1 MTGHRTRILWTL
13 LAAAIGLA
21 ALGVSGVALAAGDG
35 GHALDVGAELKK
47 IGVHAANFLLFVGL
61 VVFMVR
67 RPLKD
72 FLANRRLA
80 VARELDESARLKDE
94 AQDAHADVER
104 RVANMDAQLAEMMEA
119 ARKECEVEGQRA
131 RQRAE
136 EAAAGIAAAAE
147 RTIAEEID
155 KARHD
160 LRQETVE
167 LAVEMAREV
176 LTRSVNDAD
185 HQRIASSYLD
195 RMAEES

>member
-1 MTGHRTRILWTL
+1 ML
-13 LAAAIGLA
+13 LLPAVAGLA
-21 ALGVSGVALAAGDG
+21 ALCYTGVALAVGDG
-35 GHALDVGAELKK
+35 GHAIGVGEQLKK
-47 IGVHAANFLLFVGL
+47 VGVHAVNFVLFVGL
-61 VVFMVR
+61 LVFVLR

-94 AQDAHADVER
+94 AQDAHTDVER
-104 RVANMDAQLAEMMEA
+104 RVASMDAQLAEMMEA
-119 ARKECEVEGQRA
+119 ARKECELEGRLA

-147 RTIAEEID
+147 RTIAEEIE

-160 LRQETVE
+160 LRRESVE
-167 LAVEMAREV
+167 LAVEKAREV
-176 LTRSVNDAD
+176 LIRSVSAAD
-185 HQRIASSYLD
+185 HQRMASSYLD